1 RPYFACGSNSTATT
15 TERTN
20 WTELGDSNQSGG
32 ACSIE
37 TQYRGDAF
45 ETTGSG
51 TMSATPNH
59 WGAIGLEIKAAS
71 SSTPISSS
79 DTGSGAESQSISVT
93 TLSADSS
100 SGTDSQSLSASSSSS
115 DTGSGTDAQNLAA
128 TLSKSDTGS
137 GADSQSIDT
146 GGLLPPVLTVIPV
159 SSTQINL
166 SWTAVS
172 GATSYDIERN
182 GSVVVSK
189 TTGTTYSDTGLTPDT
204 TYTYRIRS
212 RKILI

>member
-1 RPYFACGSNSTATT
+1 MQVTGHDSSGTVVQAPKNSGSTGTESSVTYAVAGATDNRLIYTCGVSSGVTQTP
-15 TERTN
+15 RTN
-20 WTELGDSNQSGG
+20 WTEFTNSDQTQAGPSV
-32 ACSIE
+32 SIAS
-37 TQYRGDAF
+37 QWRSDAT
-45 ETTGSG
+45 ETTGSS
-51 TMSATPNH
+51 TISTADKN
-59 WGAIGLEIKAAS
+59 WASVGLEIKAES

-159 SSTQINL
+159 S
-166 SWTAVS
+166 
-172 GATSYDIERN
+172 
-182 GSVVVSK
+182 
-189 TTGTTYSDTGLTPDT
+189 
-204 TYTYRIRS
+204 
-212 RKILI
+212 